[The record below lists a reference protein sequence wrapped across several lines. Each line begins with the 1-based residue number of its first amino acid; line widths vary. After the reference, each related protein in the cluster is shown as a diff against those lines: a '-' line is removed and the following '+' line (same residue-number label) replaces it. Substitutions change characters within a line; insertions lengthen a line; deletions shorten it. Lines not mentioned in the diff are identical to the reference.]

1 MTLEFSTKR
10 RDIMQKLFLPLLCIG
25 CLLFFGPAAGEARAE
40 SSSETSSSG
49 GASQRVK
56 IVQPEK
62 QSPEKQQPEEKSRTE
77 EKEKAPAAAKKPKKE
92 TAPQETAASKKSVS
106 KEAAPAKAQ
115 TGKQQAPAPE
125 QRPASA
131 SSGETGTM
139 SGEAGDLM
147 GDAQQYYV
155 SKGRPDPFAPF
166 VSGEEREEEEGKGG
180 NELRPDHVKGPL
192 EKMRLSQLRLTAVM
206 KTPGRNLALVE
217 EASGKGYVVKKGTYI
232 GDQGGK
238 IVEILSDAIVVEEKY
253 RDAFGNVAV
262 RKKELKLQK

>member
-1 MTLEFSTKR
+1 MTAEFPTKR
-10 RDIMQKLFLPLLCIG
+10 RDIMQKLFLPLICIG
-25 CLLFFGPAAGEARAE
+25 CLLFLSPATGEARAE
-40 SSSETSSSG
+40 SSSGKASSG

-56 IVQPEK
+56 IVQPKE
-62 QSPEKQQPEEKSRTE
+62 QQPEKKSRAD
-77 EKEKAPAAAKKPKKE
+77 EKEKAPAEAQTVKKE
-92 TAPQETAASKKSVS
+92 TAPQGAASQKSVS
-106 KEAAPAKAQ
+106 KDAAPAREQ
-115 TGKQQAPAPE
+115 TGKPQAPAWE
-125 QRPASA
+125 QKPSA
-131 SSGETGTM
+131 TSSGKTETM
-139 SGEAGDLM
+139 SGEAADLM
-147 GDAQQYYV
+147 GDTQQYYV

-180 NELRPDHVKGPL
+180 SELRPDHVKGPL

-206 KTPGRNLALVE
+206 KTPERNLALVE

-238 IVEILSDAIVVEEKY
+238 IIKILSDAIVVEEKY